1 MPTPRWL
8 TADRR
13 LLPRHI
19 GSTVCLGKRLATLEL
34 KLITALFVLGTRE
47 LRAVDA
53 AGAPLA
59 ELPRPNWNDILTC
72 RPAKGSVFMRFER
85 TAESSGTPGPNGEP

>member
-1 MPTPRWL
+1 M
-8 TADRR
+8 
-13 LLPRHI
+13 
-19 GSTVCLGKRLATLEL
+19 CLGKRLATLEL